1 MTVHAPCFDPGAII
15 DGIRT
20 HHIWSPRFALRRTER
35 LAQLAPRNDPLPRA
49 PGIYRVHLEG
59 SPVLAYIG
67 QTGDLRRRIN
77 ELSVGVYADA
87 MPFATPHVAAPCLWA
102 WRQLPPNAPFTVSF
116 ASVSGEASAFWRQG
130 LEDVALSVDR
140 WERKHWPVQEI
151 AWQAFFSPLANFGK
165 APVGWRLSSSRENG
179 RRGGPTLTLEEAHE
193 PSIMPIGDLDSIQDV
208 CADIWGGHVWSPWR
222 YAREASPHPEER
234 GLYRLWERGAP
245 NLFFL
250 GYGSLGEAARHAA
263 RTNARLLFSA
273 VCGTW
278 TSHAQRELRT
288 DLIGLY
294 VCQRKS
300 IPLAQYGGIA
310 NRNAGSP
317 WPLEVGQ

>member
-1 MTVHAPCFDPGAII
+1 MGLEAA
-15 DGIRT
+15 
-20 HHIWSPRFALRRTER
+20 SP
-35 LAQLAPRNDPLPRA
+35 
-49 PGIYRVHLEG
+49 
-59 SPVLAYIG
+59 S
-67 QTGDLRRRIN
+67 
-77 ELSVGVYADA
+77 
-87 MPFATPHVAAPCLWA
+87 
-102 WRQLPPNAPFTVSF
+102 APFTVSF
-116 ASVSGEASAFWRQG
+116 AALSEEVPAFWRQG

-140 WERKHWPVQEI
+140 WAKSRWPVQEI

-165 APVGWRLSSSRENG
+165 APLGWSLSSSRENG

-193 PSIMPIGDLDSIQDV
+193 PSIMPVGDLDSTQDA
-208 CADIWGGHVWSPWR
+208 CAEVWGGHTWSPWR

-245 NLFFL
+245 DLFFL
-250 GYGSLGEAARHAA
+250 GYGFLGEAARYAA

-273 VCGTW
+273 ICGTW

-300 IPLAQYGGIA
+300 LPLAQYGGIA